1 MLLGHKLVNAA
12 QTKIILSNI
21 DFNKSGI
28 TPERILNYFNFKMFL
43 STWVL
48 SDATQRVC
56 VVPLA
61 DKRGLRQKL
70 RDPESSL
77 LFWAPSIVVIT
88 PLSTVIAARHISN
101 NIYVN
106 ELRNEPE
113 VDCTHLIT
121 TEKAWM
127 GYILAIIT

>member
-21 DFNKSGI
+21 GFNKSGI

-70 RDPESSL
+70 RDPKSQNPCQPWLHPPPQGS
-77 LFWAPSIVVIT
+77 P
-88 PLSTVIAARHISN
+88 AAHFVTDGSC
-101 NIYVN
+101 
-106 ELRNEPE
+106 P
-113 VDCTHLIT
+113 
-121 TEKAWM
+121 
-127 GYILAIIT
+127 